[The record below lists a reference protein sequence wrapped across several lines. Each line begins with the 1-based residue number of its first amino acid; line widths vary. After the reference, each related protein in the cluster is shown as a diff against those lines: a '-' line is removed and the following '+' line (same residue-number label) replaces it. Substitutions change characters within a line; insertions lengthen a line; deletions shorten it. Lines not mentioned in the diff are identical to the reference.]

1 MFHQNTKG
9 DLLALLQYVDTRI
22 TSKVVLVSIGGTAL
36 TLLGNKDF
44 SYDLDFIIATAENQE
59 EFNDVYE
66 RGVVELNLAQGEH
79 PPYTAFDMGLLNIN
93 DYLAKSDLVK
103 NQLYEH
109 ITLYTMNILDII
121 LSKYFRSLGKDKE
134 DIQLILQ
141 KQGISRHA
149 LYLRYLGLL
158 RQQDPDIR
166 APFTQRYNELIRDF
180 GHLFK

>member
-9 DLLALLQYVDTRI
+9 DLRTLLRYIDMHI
-22 TSKVVLVSIGGTAL
+22 TSNVVLVSIGGTAL
-36 TLLGNKDF
+36 TLLDNKDF
-44 SYDLDFIIATAENQE
+44 SYDLDFIIATAENSE

-66 RGVVELNLAQGEH
+66 RGVVELKLVQGEH
-79 PPYTAFDMGLLNIN
+79 PPYTAFDMGLLNIK

-103 NQLYEH
+103 NQGYKH

-121 LSKYFRSLGKDKE
+121 LSKYFRCLGKDKE
-134 DIQLILQ
+134 DIQLVLQ

-149 LYLRYLGLL
+149 LYVRYLELL

-166 APFTQRYNELIRDF
+166 APFTQKFDELIRDF
-180 GHLFK
+180 GHLLK